1 MSKDVPL
8 FDRCSAGRTGG
19 DSLDKMFDQTID
31 GPEVEFRHDPDIAR
45 LKRIHQKIKDEAS
58 DE

>member
-1 MSKDVPL
+1 MARDVPI

-19 DSLDKMFDQTID
+19 DTLDKMFDQPAE

-45 LKRIHQKIKDEAS
+45 LKRIHQKIKDES